1 MNCQECVERKEKPRR
16 AEWMLWD
23 EVLGRLLPL
32 CQQHWQEYRNM
43 EGELNLAFYAISDV
57 DSWVRKAN
65 EELASWQRR
74 HDALLKEGIT
84 VPPEKKGILELHGS
98 TSAIP
103 VVDVLC
109 KCSYV
114 NLNITRDSSSVFAP
128 RLV

>member
-1 MNCQECVERKEKPRR
+1 MNCQECIERKEKPRR

-32 CQQHWQEYRNM
+32 CQQHWQEYRDM

-74 HDALLKEGIT
+74 HDALLKEG
-84 VPPEKKGILELHGS
+84 VEREKLL
-98 TSAIP
+98 
-103 VVDVLC
+103 L
-109 KCSYV
+109 
-114 NLNITRDSSSVFAP
+114 
-128 RLV
+128 RLRKEGRG